1 MMASMVLI
9 EQHVPRRAWPPLLHR
24 VVKTVRARGLFE
36 PGHHLLVAVS
46 GGPDSVALLTL
57 LHHLV
62 PRWRLRLTAVHFNY
76 GLRGLESDE
85 DQAFVLSLCEAL
97 QVPLRCVPLDVR
109 TRPQGVSL
117 QAQARDVR
125 YRAMARVAEDVG
137 ADRIVVGHTA
147 DDQAET
153 ILLWMLRGAGITGL
167 AGMPVQRDGMII
179 RPLYEVRRR
188 EVLDFLSATGQ
199 AYRQDSSNAKPI
211 YARNRIRHQL
221 FPVLNQIAP
230 AAVDA
235 LCRMGDLCREDDRYL
250 EDQTVSLCASL
261 VQPDGAGGY
270 SIDRSGLQVQS
281 LTLQRR
287 LLREVFRRM
296 HPSRRP
302 PSLATV
308 EVVRRLLSSKRG
320 GARRC
325 AGGVHVRVTQHALL
339 VQPAKAVVL
348 PRAPEAVGERQ
359 LVQIPSVIEWAGTRQ
374 RIRVQEGT
382 REAVHQ
388 LSAFQG
394 WVMIVDANLLS
405 YPLHIRSWRAGD
417 RFVPSGMK
425 GRSKKLQDYFVD
437 LKIPLSQRG
446 RIPILDSPQGI
457 VGVLGFRQDERFQ
470 VSDRTRRC
478 VVISIDEASVT
489 EGAH

>member
-1 MMASMVLI
+1 MV
-9 EQHVPRRAWPPLLHR
+9 EQRVSRRAWPPLLHR

-57 LHHLV
+57 LHRLV
-62 PRWRLRLTAVHFNY
+62 PRWRLRLTAAHFNY
-76 GLRGLESDE
+76 GLRGLESNE
-85 DQAFVLSLCEAL
+85 DQAFVMSLCEAL
-97 QVPLRCVPLDVR
+97 QVPLRCVQLDVR
-109 TRPQGVSL
+109 TRPRRMSL

-125 YRAMARVAEDVG
+125 YRAMARLAEDVG
-137 ADRIVVGHTA
+137 ADRIVIGHTA

-188 EVLDFLSATGQ
+188 EVLEFLDATGQ

-221 FPVLNQIAP
+221 LPVLSQIRP

-235 LCRMGDLCREDDRYL
+235 FCRMGDLCREDDRYL
-250 EDQTVSLCASL
+250 EEQTASVCASL
-261 VQPDGAGGY
+261 VHPEGAEGY
-270 SIDRSGLQVQS
+270 SIDRLRLQTQP
-281 LTLQRR
+281 LALQRR

-296 HPSRRP
+296 HPIRRA

-308 EVVRRLLSSKRG
+308 EAVRGMLSSKRG
-320 GARRC
+320 VERRC

-339 VQPAKAVVL
+339 LQPAKAGAFPQESEVVVKRHSL
-348 PRAPEAVGERQ
+348 
-359 LVQIPSVIEWAGTRQ
+359 QIPSVVEWAGTRQ

-382 REAVHQ
+382 REAAHQ
-388 LSAFQG
+388 RPASPG
-394 WVMIVDANLLS
+394 WAMIVDAELLS
-405 YPLHIRSWRAGD
+405 YPLHIRPWKAGD

-437 LKIPLSQRG
+437 LKIPVSQRG

-478 VVISIDEASVT
+478 VVISIDEVSVT

>member
-1 MMASMVLI
+1 MAMV
-9 EQHVPRRAWPPLLHR
+9 EQRVSRRAWPPLLHK
-24 VVKTVRARGLFE
+24 VVKTVRAHGLFE

-62 PRWRLRLTAVHFNY
+62 PRWRLQLTAVHFNY

-85 DQAFVLSLCEAL
+85 DQAFVMSLCEAL
-97 QVPLRCVPLDVR
+97 QVPLRCVSLDAR
-109 TRPQGVSL
+109 TRPQRVSL

-125 YRAMARVAEDVG
+125 YRAMARLAEDVG

-153 ILLWMLRGAGITGL
+153 IVLWMLRGAGITGL
-167 AGMPVQRDGMII
+167 AGMPVQRDEKII

-188 EVLDFLSATGQ
+188 DLLEFLDATGQ
-199 AYRQDSSNAKPI
+199 TYRQDSSNAKPI

-221 FPVLNQIAP
+221 LPLLSQLAP
-230 AAVDA
+230 AAIDA

-250 EDQTVSLCASL
+250 EDQTASLCASL
-261 VQPDGAGGY
+261 VQPDGVGGY
-270 SIDRSGLQVQS
+270 FIDRLGLQVQP
-281 LTLQRR
+281 LALQRR
-287 LLREVFRRM
+287 LLRDVFRRM

-302 PSLATV
+302 PSLATIEAV
-308 EVVRRLLSSKRG
+308 HRLLSSKRG
-320 GARRC
+320 GERHC
-325 AGGVHVRVTQHALL
+325 PGDVHVQVTPNALL
-339 VQPAKAVVL
+339 VLPAHALALPQESEGVVK
-348 PRAPEAVGERQ
+348 RH
-359 LVQIPSVIEWAGTRQ
+359 LVQIPSVIEWAGTSQ

-382 REAVHQ
+382 REAAHQ
-388 LSAFQG
+388 LSVSPG
-394 WVMIVDANLLS
+394 WVMIVDADVLS
-405 YPLHIRSWRAGD
+405 YPLHIRPWRAGD

-425 GRSKKLQDYFVD
+425 GRSKKLQDYFMD
-437 LKIPLSQRG
+437 LKIPVSQRR

-470 VSDRTRRC
+470 VSGRTRRC
-478 VVISIDEASVT
+478 VVIRMDEVSVT
-489 EGAH
+489 EGVH

>member
-1 MMASMVLI
+1 MAMV
-9 EQHVPRRAWPPLLHR
+9 EQRVSRRAWPPLLHR

-36 PGHHLLVAVS
+36 AGHHLLVAVS
-46 GGPDSVALLTL
+46 GGPDSVALLTI
-57 LHHLV
+57 LHRMV

-85 DQAFVLSLCEAL
+85 DQAFVMSLCEAL
-97 QVPLRCVPLDVR
+97 RVPFRCVPLDAR
-109 TRPQGVSL
+109 TRPQRVSL

-125 YRAMARVAEDVG
+125 YRAMTRLAEDVG

-179 RPLYEVRRR
+179 RPLYEIRRR
-188 EVLDFLSATGQ
+188 EVLDFLEATGQ

-221 FPVLNQIAP
+221 LPVLNHLAP
-230 AAVDA
+230 AAIDV

-250 EDQTVSLCASL
+250 EEQTVSLCASL
-261 VQPDGAGGY
+261 VHPDGAGGY
-270 SIDRSGLQVQS
+270 SIDRLRLQIQP
-281 LTLQRR
+281 LALQRR
-287 LLREVFRRM
+287 ILREVFCRMPSIRRA
-296 HPSRRP
+296 PSF
-302 PSLATV
+302 ATV
-308 EVVRRLLSSKRG
+308 EALRRLLLSKRG
-320 GARRC
+320 EERRC
-325 AGGVHVRVTQHALL
+325 AGGVHVQVTQNALL
-339 VQPAKAVVL
+339 VQPVKAVALRQESEVVL
-348 PRAPEAVGERQ
+348 ERH

-382 REAVHQ
+382 REAVRQ
-388 LSAFQG
+388 LAASQE
-394 WVMIVDANLLS
+394 WVMVVDADLLS
-405 YPLHIRSWRAGD
+405 YPLHIRPWRAGD

-437 LKIPLSQRG
+437 LKIPVSQRR

-457 VGVLGFRQDERFQ
+457 VGVLGFRPDERFQ
-470 VSDRTRRC
+470 ANDRTRRYL
-478 VVISIDEASVT
+478 VISSDGGAVT
-489 EGAH
+489 EGVH

>member
-1 MMASMVLI
+1 MALI
-9 EQHVPRRAWPPLLHR
+9 EQRVPRRAWPPLLHR

-36 PGHHLLVAVS
+36 PGHHLLVALS

-57 LHHLV
+57 LHRLV

-76 GLRGLESDE
+76 GLRGQESDE
-85 DQAFVLSLCEAL
+85 DQAFVTSLCDAL
-97 QVPLRCVPLDVR
+97 EVPFHCVPLDAR
-109 TRPQGVSL
+109 TRPQRVSL

-125 YRAMARVAEDVG
+125 YRAMARLAEDVG

-153 ILLWMLRGAGITGL
+153 ILLWMVRGAGITGL
-167 AGMPVQRDGMII
+167 AGMPVQREGMIV

-221 FPVLNQIAP
+221 LPVLSQIAP
-230 AAVDA
+230 AAVEA
-235 LCRMGDLCREDDRYL
+235 LCRMGDVCREDDRYL
-250 EDQTVSLCASL
+250 EDQTVSVIASL

-270 SIDRSGLQVQS
+270 SINRSGLQTEP
-281 LTLQRR
+281 LALQRR

-296 HPSRRP
+296 HPIRRP

-308 EVVRRLLSSKRG
+308 EAVCRLLSSKRG

-325 AGGVHVRVTQHALL
+325 AGGVHVRVTPNAVL
-339 VQPAKAVVL
+339 VQSANTVAL
-348 PRAPEAVGERQ
+348 PRASEVVVERHS
-359 LVQIPSVIEWAGTRQ
+359 VQIPSVIEWAGTGQ

-382 REAVHQ
+382 HESARR
-388 LSAFQG
+388 LSASQE
-394 WVMIVDANLLS
+394 WAMIVDADLLS
-405 YPLHIRSWRAGD
+405 YPLHIRSWASGD

-437 LKIPLSQRG
+437 LKIPVSQRG

-470 VSDRTRRC
+470 VSDRTHRY
-478 VVISIDEASVT
+478 VMISCDGVSVT
-489 EGAH
+489 EGVH

>member
-1 MMASMVLI
+1 M
-9 EQHVPRRAWPPLLHR
+9 
-24 VVKTVRARGLFE
+24 VRARGLFE
-36 PGHHLLVAVS
+36 PGQHLLVAVS
-46 GGPDSVALLTL
+46 GGPDSVALLML
-57 LHHLV
+57 LHRLV
-62 PRWRLRLTAVHFNY
+62 PRWQLRLTAVHFNY
-76 GLRGLESDE
+76 GLRGHESDE
-85 DQAFVLSLCEAL
+85 DQAFVVALCDSL
-97 QVPLRCVPLDVR
+97 QVPLYCVPLDAR
-109 TRPQGVSL
+109 TRPQRVSL

-125 YRAMARVAEDVG
+125 YRAMARLAEDVG

-153 ILLWMLRGAGITGL
+153 ILLWLLRGAGITGL

-188 EVLDFLSATGQ
+188 EVLDFLDATGQ
-199 AYRQDSSNAKPI
+199 AYRQDSSNAKPV

-221 FPVLNQIAP
+221 LPVLNQMAP

-235 LCRMGDLCREDDRYL
+235 FCRMGDLCREDDRYL
-250 EDQTVSLCASL
+250 EAQTVGVWASL
-261 VQPDGAGGY
+261 VQPDDAGGY
-270 SIDRSGLQVQS
+270 SIDRIGLQVQP
-281 LTLQRR
+281 LALQRR

-296 HPSRRP
+296 HSIRRP

-308 EVVRRLLSSKRG
+308 EAVRRLLSLKRG

-325 AGGVHVRVTQHALL
+325 AGGVHVRVTQNALL
-339 VQPAKAVVL
+339 VQSAKAGAFPQESEVV
-348 PRAPEAVGERQ
+348 VERHS
-359 LVQIPSVIEWAGTRQ
+359 VQIPSVIEWTGTRQ

-382 REAVHQ
+382 REAAHQ
-388 LSAFQG
+388 LSASPG
-394 WVMIVDANLLS
+394 WVMIVDADLLS
-405 YPLHIRSWRAGD
+405 YPLHIRRWRAGD

-437 LKIPLSQRG
+437 LKIPVSQRG

-457 VGVLGFRQDERFQ
+457 VGVLGFRPDERFQ

-478 VVISIDEASVT
+478 LVISIDEVSIT

>member
-1 MMASMVLI
+1 MAMV
-9 EQHVPRRAWPPLLHR
+9 EQRVPRRAWPQLLHR
-24 VVKTVRARGLFE
+24 VVKTVRAGGLFE

-57 LHHLV
+57 LHRLV
-62 PRWRLRLTAVHFNY
+62 ARWRLRLTAVHFNY

-85 DQAFVLSLCEAL
+85 DQAFVMSLCEAL
-97 QVPLRCVPLDVR
+97 QVPLRCVPLDAR
-109 TRPQGVSL
+109 TRPQRVSL

-125 YRAMARVAEDVG
+125 YRAMARLAKDVG

-147 DDQAET
+147 DDQVET

-188 EVLDFLSATGQ
+188 EVLDFLDATGQ

-221 FPVLNQIAP
+221 LPVLSQIAP

-235 LCRMGDLCREDDRYL
+235 LCRMGVLCREDDRYL
-250 EDQTVSLCASL
+250 EDQTVRLCASL
-261 VQPDGAGGY
+261 VRPDGAGGY
-270 SIDRSGLQVQS
+270 SIDRFRLQTEP
-281 LTLQRR
+281 LALQRR
-287 LLREVFRRM
+287 FLREVFRRM
-296 HPSRRP
+296 HPIRRA

-308 EVVRRLLSSKRG
+308 EAVRRLLLSKRG
-320 GARRC
+320 GERHC

-339 VQPAKAVVL
+339 LQPAKAGAFPQESEVVVKSHSL
-348 PRAPEAVGERQ
+348 
-359 LVQIPSVIEWAGTRQ
+359 QIPSVVEWAGTRQ

-382 REAVHQ
+382 HEAAHQ
-388 LSAFQG
+388 LSASRG
-394 WVMIVDANLLS
+394 WAMIVDADLLS
-405 YPLHIRSWRAGD
+405 YPLHIRPWRTGD

-437 LKIPLSQRG
+437 LKIPVSRRG

-470 VSDRTRRC
+470 VSDCTRRC
-478 VVISIDEASVT
+478 LVISIDEVSVT

>member
-1 MMASMVLI
+1 MMASMALI
-9 EQHVPRRAWPPLLHR
+9 EQRVPRRAWPPLLHQ
-24 VVKTVRARGLFE
+24 VVKMVRARGLFE

-57 LHHLV
+57 LHRLV

-85 DQAFVLSLCEAL
+85 DQAFVMSLCDSL

-109 TRPQGVSL
+109 TRPQRVSL
-117 QAQARDVR
+117 QAQARDLR
-125 YRAMARVAEDVG
+125 YRAMARLAEDVG
-137 ADRIVVGHTA
+137 VDRIVVGHTA

-167 AGMPVQRDGMII
+167 AGMPVQRDGIII

-221 FPVLNQIAP
+221 VPALSQIAP

-235 LCRMGDLCREDDRYL
+235 LCRMGELCRDDDRYL

-261 VQPDGAGGY
+261 VQPEGAGGY
-270 SIDRSGLQVQS
+270 SIDRLRLQKEP
-281 LTLQRR
+281 LALQRR

-296 HPSRRP
+296 HPIRRA

-308 EVVRRLLSSKRG
+308 EAVRRLLPSKRG
-320 GARRC
+320 EARQC
-325 AGGVHVRVTQHALL
+325 AGGVHVRVTRHALF

-348 PRAPEAVGERQ
+348 PQASEVVVERHS
-359 LVQIPSVIEWAGTRQ
+359 LQIPSVIEWAGTRQ
-374 RIRVQEGT
+374 RIRVQEET
-382 REAVHQ
+382 REAAHQ
-388 LSAFQG
+388 RSASPG
-394 WVMIVDANLLS
+394 WVMIVDADLLS
-405 YPLHIRSWRAGD
+405 YPLYIRPWKAGD

-437 LKIPLSQRG
+437 LKIPVSQRG

-478 VVISIDEASVT
+478 LVISSDGVSLT

>member
-1 MMASMVLI
+1 MAMI
-9 EQHVPRRAWPPLLHR
+9 EQRVSRRAWPPLLHR
-24 VVKTVRARGLFE
+24 VVKMVRARGLFE
-36 PGHHLLVAVS
+36 PGQHLLVAVS
-46 GGPDSVALLTL
+46 GGPDSVALLML
-57 LHHLV
+57 LHRLV
-62 PRWRLRLTAVHFNY
+62 PRWQLRLTAVHFNY
-76 GLRGLESDE
+76 DLRGHESDE
-85 DQAFVLSLCEAL
+85 DQAFVVALCDSL
-97 QVPLRCVPLDVR
+97 QVPLHCVPLDAR
-109 TRPQGVSL
+109 TRPQRVSL

-125 YRAMARVAEDVG
+125 YRAMARLAEDVG

-153 ILLWMLRGAGITGL
+153 ILLWLLRGAGITGL

-188 EVLDFLSATGQ
+188 EVLDFLDATGQ
-199 AYRQDSSNAKPI
+199 AYRQDSSNAKPV

-221 FPVLNQIAP
+221 LPVLNQMAP

-250 EDQTVSLCASL
+250 EAQTVGVWTSL
-261 VQPDGAGGY
+261 VQPDDAGGY
-270 SIDRSGLQVQS
+270 SIDRLRLQTEP
-281 LTLQRR
+281 LALQRR

-296 HPSRRP
+296 HPIRRP

-308 EVVRRLLSSKRG
+308 EAVRRLLSSKRG

-325 AGGVHVRVTQHALL
+325 AGGVHVRVTQKALFM
-339 VQPAKAVVL
+339 QPAKAVAL
-348 PRAPEAVGERQ
+348 PLESEVAVERHSAQ
-359 LVQIPSVIEWAGTRQ
+359 LPSVIEWAGTRQ

-388 LSAFQG
+388 LSTSQG
-394 WVMIVDANLLS
+394 WGMIVDADLLS
-405 YPLHIRSWRAGD
+405 YPLYIRSWRAGD

-425 GRSKKLQDYFVD
+425 GRSKKLQDYFMD
-437 LKIPLSQRG
+437 LKIPVSQRG

-457 VGVLGFRQDERFQ
+457 VGVLGFRPDERFQ

-478 VVISIDEASVT
+478 LVISIDEVSIT

>member
-1 MMASMVLI
+1 MAMV
-9 EQHVPRRAWPPLLHR
+9 EQRVPRRAWPPLLHR

-57 LHHLV
+57 LHRLV
-62 PRWRLRLTAVHFNY
+62 SRWRLRLTAVHFNY
-76 GLRGLESDE
+76 GLRGHESDE
-85 DQAFVLSLCEAL
+85 DQAFVMSLCDVL
-97 QVPLRCVPLDVR
+97 KVPLRCVPLDVR
-109 TRPQGVSL
+109 TRPQRVSL

-125 YRAMARVAEDVG
+125 YRAMTRLAEDVG
-137 ADRIVVGHTA
+137 ADRIAVGHTA

-167 AGMPVQRDGMII
+167 AGMPVQRDGIII

-188 EVLDFLSATGQ
+188 DVLEFLNATGQ
-199 AYRQDSSNAKPI
+199 TYRQDSSNAKPI

-221 FPVLNQIAP
+221 LPVLNQLAP

-250 EDQTVSLCASL
+250 EDQTVSVCASL

-270 SIDRSGLQVQS
+270 SIDRIGLQVQP

-308 EVVRRLLSSKRG
+308 EAVRRLLSLKQG
-320 GARRC
+320 GTRRC
-325 AGGVHVRVTQHALL
+325 TGGVYVRVIPNALF
-339 VQPAKAVVL
+339 VQSAKAVAL
-348 PRAPEAVGERQ
+348 PQESEVVVERHS
-359 LVQIPSVIEWAGTRQ
+359 VQIPSVVEWAGTRQ

-382 REAVHQ
+382 RELARQ
-388 LSAFQG
+388 LSASRG
-394 WVMIVDANLLS
+394 WVMVVDADLLS
-405 YPLHIRSWRAGD
+405 YPLHIRPWKAGD
-417 RFVPSGMK
+417 RFIPSGMK

-437 LKIPLSQRG
+437 LKIPMSQRG
-446 RIPILDSPQGI
+446 GIPIMDSPQGI

-478 VVISIDEASVT
+478 LVVSIDEVSVT
-489 EGAH
+489 EGVQ

>member
-1 MMASMVLI
+1 MV
-9 EQHVPRRAWPPLLHR
+9 EQRVWRRAWPPLLHR
-24 VVKTVRARGLFE
+24 VVKTVRAYGLFE

-57 LHHLV
+57 LHRLV

-85 DQAFVLSLCEAL
+85 DQAFVMSLCEAL
-97 QVPLRCVPLDVR
+97 QVPLRCVPLDAR
-109 TRPQGVSL
+109 TRPQRVSL

-125 YRAMARVAEDVG
+125 YHAMTRLAEDVG

-188 EVLDFLSATGQ
+188 EVLVFLNATGQ
-199 AYRQDSSNAKPI
+199 TYRQDSSNAKPI

-221 FPVLNQIAP
+221 VPVLNQIAP
-230 AAVDA
+230 VAVDA
-235 LCRMGDLCREDDRYL
+235 LRRMGELCREDDRYL

-261 VQPDGAGGY
+261 VQPDDAGGY
-270 SIDRSGLQVQS
+270 SIDRLRLQVQP
-281 LTLQRR
+281 LALQRR

-296 HPSRRP
+296 HPGRRA

-308 EVVRRLLSSKRG
+308 EAARRLLSSKRG
-320 GARRC
+320 ETRRC
-325 AGGVHVRVTQHALL
+325 AGGVYVRVTQNALF
-339 VQPAKAVVL
+339 VQPAKAIVL
-348 PRAPEAVGERQ
+348 PQAPEVVVERHS
-359 LVQIPSVIEWAGTRQ
+359 VQIPSVVEWAGTRQ

-382 REAVHQ
+382 REAAHQ
-388 LSAFQG
+388 LSASLG
-394 WVMIVDANLLS
+394 WVMIVDADLLS
-405 YPLHIRSWRAGD
+405 YPLRIRPWKAGD

-425 GRSKKLQDYFVD
+425 GRSKKLQNYFMD
-437 LKIPLSQRG
+437 LKIPVSQRG
-446 RIPILDSPQGI
+446 GVPILDSPQGI
-457 VGVLGFRQDERFQ
+457 VGVLGFRPDERFQ

-478 VVISIDEASVT
+478 LVITIDEVSVT

>member
-1 MMASMVLI
+1 MMASMAMV
-9 EQHVPRRAWPPLLHR
+9 EQRVSRRAWPPLLHR

-57 LHHLV
+57 LHRLA
-62 PRWRLRLTAVHFNY
+62 PRWRLQLTAVHFNY

-85 DQAFVLSLCEAL
+85 DQAFVMSLCEAL
-97 QVPLRCVPLDVR
+97 QVPLRCMPLDAR
-109 TRPQGVSL
+109 TRPQRVSL

-125 YRAMARVAEDVG
+125 YRAMARLAEDVG

-147 DDQAET
+147 EDQAET

-188 EVLDFLSATGQ
+188 EMLDFLDATGQ

-221 FPVLNQIAP
+221 LPVLNQLAP
-230 AAVDA
+230 AAIDA

-250 EDQTVSLCASL
+250 EDQTVSVCASL
-261 VQPDGAGGY
+261 VQPDAAGGY
-270 SIDRSGLQVQS
+270 SIDRLRLQIQP
-281 LTLQRR
+281 LALQRR
-287 LLREVFRRM
+287 ILREVCRRM
-296 HPSRRP
+296 HPIRRA

-308 EVVRRLLSSKRG
+308 EAVRRLLLSKRG
-320 GARRC
+320 GKRCC
-325 AGGVHVRVTQHALL
+325 AGGVHVRVTQNVLL
-339 VQPAKAVVL
+339 VQPAKAIALPQEPEVVF
-348 PRAPEAVGERQ
+348 ERHS
-359 LVQIPSVIEWAGTRQ
+359 VQIPSVIEWAGTRQ

-382 REAVHQ
+382 REAVRQ
-388 LSAFQG
+388 LAASQE
-394 WVMIVDANLLS
+394 WVMIVDADLLS
-405 YPLHIRSWRAGD
+405 YPLHIRPWKAGD

-425 GRSKKLQDYFVD
+425 GRSKKLQDYFMD
-437 LKIPLSQRG
+437 LKIPVSQRR
-446 RIPILDSPQGI
+446 RIPIMDSPQGI
-457 VGVLGFRQDERFQ
+457 VGVLGFRQDERFEAN
-470 VSDRTRRC
+470 DRTRRC
-478 VVISIDEASVT
+478 LVISIDEVSVT

>member
-1 MMASMVLI
+1 MALI
-9 EQHVPRRAWPPLLHR
+9 EQRVPRRGWPPLLHR

-46 GGPDSVALLTL
+46 GGPDSVALLML
-57 LHHLV
+57 LHRLI

-76 GLRGLESDE
+76 GLRGHESDE
-85 DQAFVLSLCEAL
+85 DQAFVTSLCDLLE
-97 QVPLRCVPLDVR
+97 VSLRCVSLDAR
-109 TRPQGVSL
+109 TRPQRVSL

-125 YRAMARVAEDVG
+125 YRAMTRLAEDVG

-199 AYRQDSSNAKPI
+199 VYRQDSSNAKPI

-221 FPVLNQIAP
+221 LPVLSQIAP

-250 EDQTVSLCASL
+250 EDQTVRVWASL
-261 VQPDGAGGY
+261 VQPDGGGGY
-270 SIDRSGLQVQS
+270 SIDRLCFQTQP
-281 LTLQRR
+281 LALQRR

-296 HPSRRP
+296 HSSRRAA
-302 PSLATV
+302 SLATV
-308 EVVRRLLSSKRG
+308 EAVRRLLSSKRE

-325 AGGVHVRVTQHALL
+325 AGGVHVQVAQSALL
-339 VQPAKAVVL
+339 VQSAKVVAL
-348 PRAPEAVGERQ
+348 PQASTVVGERQ
-359 LVQIPSVIEWAGTRQ
+359 LVQIPSVVEWAGTRQ

-382 REAVHQ
+382 RESARQ
-388 LSAFQG
+388 LSASRG
-394 WVMIVDANLLS
+394 WVMVVDADLVS
-405 YPLHIRSWRAGD
+405 YPLHIRPWKAGD
-417 RFVPSGMK
+417 RFIPSGMK

-437 LKIPLSQRG
+437 LKIPMSQRG
-446 RIPILDSPQGI
+446 GIPIMDSPQGI

-478 VVISIDEASVT
+478 LVVSIDEVSVT
-489 EGAH
+489 EGVQ

>member
-1 MMASMVLI
+1 
-9 EQHVPRRAWPPLLHR
+9 
-24 VVKTVRARGLFE
+24 
-36 PGHHLLVAVS
+36 
-46 GGPDSVALLTL
+46 LTL
-57 LHHLV
+57 LHRLV
-62 PRWRLRLTAVHFNY
+62 SRWRLRLTAVHFNY
-76 GLRGLESDE
+76 GLRGHESDE
-85 DQAFVLSLCEAL
+85 DQAFVMSLCDVL
-97 QVPLRCVPLDVR
+97 KVPLRCVPLDVR
-109 TRPQGVSL
+109 TRPQRVSL

-125 YRAMARVAEDVG
+125 YRAMTRLAEDVG
-137 ADRIVVGHTA
+137 ADRIAVGHTA
-147 DDQAET
+147 DDQVET

-199 AYRQDSSNAKPI
+199 VYRQDSSNAKPI

-221 FPVLNQIAP
+221 LPVLSQIAP

-250 EDQTVSLCASL
+250 EDQTVRVWASL

-270 SIDRSGLQVQS
+270 SIDRIGLQVQP

-308 EVVRRLLSSKRG
+308 EAVRRLLSLKQG
-320 GARRC
+320 GTRRC
-325 AGGVHVRVTQHALL
+325 TGGVYVRVTPNALF
-339 VQPAKAVVL
+339 VQSAKAVAL
-348 PRAPEAVGERQ
+348 PQESEVVVERHS
-359 LVQIPSVIEWAGTRQ
+359 VQIPSVVEWAGTRQ

-382 REAVHQ
+382 REAAHQ
-388 LSAFQG
+388 LSASPG
-394 WVMIVDANLLS
+394 WVMIVDADLLS
-405 YPLHIRSWRAGD
+405 YPLHIRPWRAGD

-425 GRSKKLQDYFVD
+425 GRSKKMQDYFVN
-437 LKIPLSQRG
+437 LKIPVSRRG

-470 VSDRTRRC
+470 VSDCTRRC
-478 VVISIDEASVT
+478 VVISIDEISVT

>member
-1 MMASMVLI
+1 MMASMAMI
-9 EQHVPRRAWPPLLHR
+9 EQRVSWRAWPPLLHR

-36 PGHHLLVAVS
+36 PGQHLLVAVS
-46 GGPDSVALLTL
+46 GGPDSVALLML
-57 LHHLV
+57 LHRLV
-62 PRWRLRLTAVHFNY
+62 PRWQLRLTAVHFNY
-76 GLRGLESDE
+76 GLRGHESDE
-85 DQAFVLSLCEAL
+85 DQVFVMALCDSL
-97 QVPLRCVPLDVR
+97 QVPLHCVSLDAR
-109 TRPQGVSL
+109 ARPQRVSL

-125 YRAMARVAEDVG
+125 YRAMARLAEDVG

-188 EVLDFLSATGQ
+188 EVLDFLDATGQ

-221 FPVLNQIAP
+221 LPVLNQMAP

-250 EDQTVSLCASL
+250 EDQTVGVWASL
-261 VQPDGAGGY
+261 VQPDDAGGY
-270 SIDRSGLQVQS
+270 SIDRIGLQVQP

-296 HPSRRP
+296 HPMRRP

-308 EVVRRLLSSKRG
+308 EAVRRLLSPKRG

-325 AGGVHVRVTQHALL
+325 AGGVHVRATQNALL
-339 VQPAKAVVL
+339 VQPANVVAL
-348 PRAPEAVGERQ
+348 PLESEVVVERYS
-359 LVQIPSVIEWAGTRQ
+359 VQIPSVIEWAGTRQ

-382 REAVHQ
+382 HEAAQ
-388 LSAFQG
+388 QRSAFQG
-394 WVMIVDANLLS
+394 WVMIVDADLLS
-405 YPLHIRSWRAGD
+405 YPLHIRPWRAGD

-437 LKIPLSQRG
+437 LKIPVSQRG

-457 VGVLGFRQDERFQ
+457 VGVLGFRPDERFQ

-478 VVISIDEASVT
+478 LVFSSDEVSVT